1 MAVTP
6 IRPSFAAFRGPVDRE
21 GFEWVFELWQRV
33 SQASHRLWIAAVT
46 LPDRGHGALRDDLPG
61 EFFRFPAF

>member
-1 MAVTP
+1 MAVAR
-6 IRPSFAAFRGPVDRE
+6 IRPSFAAFRGPVDCE
-21 GFEWVFELWQRV
+21 GFERVFELWRRA

-46 LPDRGHGALRDDLPG
+46 LPGRGHGALPDDLPA

>member
-1 MAVTP
+1 MAP

-21 GFEWVFELWQRV
+21 GVFELWQRV

-46 LPDRGHGALRDDLPG
+46 LPDRGHGALRDDLPA

>member
-1 MAVTP
+1 MAP

-21 GFEWVFELWQRV
+21 GVFELWQRV

-46 LPDRGHGALRDDLPG
+46 LPGRGHGALPDDLPA

>member
-1 MAVTP
+1 MAR

-21 GFEWVFELWQRV
+21 GVFELWQRV

-46 LPDRGHGALRDDLPG
+46 LPGRGHGALPDDLPA

>member
-1 MAVTP
+1 MAP

-21 GFEWVFELWQRV
+21 GVFELWQRV
-33 SQASHRLWIAAVT
+33 SQASHRLWTAAVT
-46 LPDRGHGALRDDLPG
+46 LPDRGHGALRDDLPA